1 MYHYVPSDEER
12 AYLKSYST
20 SKYER
25 PSLATDIVVLSVMEE
40 GEREN
45 TRKRPDKA
53 LKLLLVKRA
62 THPFK
67 DMWALP
73 GGFCRPDEDVET
85 TARRELLEETGINAA
100 YLELAGAFGAIGR
113 DPRGWIISNT
123 FLSLINGADYRLR
136 AESDAWE
143 ARWFAININEKKV
156 RQYKNDTEAKIVT
169 EYDLA
174 LYNEETD
181 TVLGAKVLEEKEFK
195 DYHEKVSYKMI
206 ECDGL
211 GFDHAKIILFCVLT
225 LRNRAGSDLKI
236 PFDLLPECFTLSDLQ
251 SVFELVLNRKLTKA
265 NFRRKISQYVVET
278 AYKEEGDGAHRPAAL
293 FRRNI
298 EAFYRWD
305 F

>member
-1 MYHYVPSDEER
+1 MYQYILSNEER
-12 AYLKSYST
+12 EYLKSYST

-53 LKLLLVKRA
+53 LKILLIKRA

-67 DMWALP
+67 GMWALP

-85 TARRELLEETGINAA
+85 TARRELYEETGINAA
-100 YLELAGAFGAIGR
+100 YLELAGAFGAIDR

-143 ARWFAININEKKV
+143 ARWFAINIGERKV
-156 RQYKNDTEAKIVT
+156 SQYKNDTQAQIVT
-169 EYDLA
+169 EYHLV
-174 LYNEETD
+174 LHNEDTD
-181 TVLGAKVLEEKEFK
+181 TVLDAKVLEEKEFI
-195 DYHEKVSYKMI
+195 DYHEKVSYKI
-206 ECDGL
+206 TECEGI
-211 GFDHAKIILFCVLT
+211 GFDHAQIILFCVLM

-236 PFDLLPECFTLSDLQ
+236 PFDLLPELFTLSDLQ

-265 NFRRKISQYVVET
+265 NFRRKIAPYVVET
-278 AYKEEGDGAHRPAAL
+278 TDKEGDGAHRPAAL